1 MYVGNKY
8 DALLEKH
15 RSIEAE
21 LKAEMTRP
29 LPNTLV
35 VQRLK
40 RKKLLIKDEI
50 ESWERLMG
58 AVHGRPLLRPGK
70 LAAGT

>member
-8 DALLEKH
+8 DALLDKH
-15 RSIEAE
+15 RAIESQ
-21 LKAEMTRP
+21 LLAEMKQP
-29 LPNTLV
+29 LPNTMA

-58 AVHGRPLLRPGK
+58 AVHGRPLLRAGK
-70 LAAGT
+70 LSLVP